1 MENNEVE
8 QEKELNDQLNEIE
21 NLFSNLIIGLNEID
35 EIGNNDEKDIERKI
49 NHDDNQDKDIINIK
63 EVVNNVKDIKEGYP
77 KNINRRYHYTISN
90 KLEEIELLNN
100 GNSIHRTAE
109 KLGVDPKTIKW
120 WKEHE
125 NDYNKITNPSIKK
138 KLYIKEK

>member
-1 MENNEVE
+1 MK
-8 QEKELNDQLNEIE
+8 QKI
-21 NLFSNLIIGLNEID
+21 FSNLIIGLNEID
-35 EIGNNDEKDIERKI
+35 KIENNDEKDIEPKI
-49 NHDDNQDKDIINIK
+49 NHDENKEKDIINIK

-90 KLEEIELLNN
+90 KLEAIEFLNN
-100 GNSIHRTAE
+100 GNSIHKAAE
-109 KLGVDPKTIKW
+109 KFGIGLKPIKW

-138 KLYIKEK
+138 LYIKEKILKYYH